1 MTSTPLL
8 LALCGPGD
16 DGGWPWSSRSEAG
29 RAVVGAALFELAREG
44 RLELS
49 DDRVVPC
56 GGGPTGGG
64 VQDQLLGRVSRA
76 GRARAPW
83 VWMELLGPDALRH
96 VEEECAHAAAPGA
109 LRRRVGEARAR
120 VARAAERPDVSDAS
134 ALAVAVLLAAGR
146 CGHLVRPSVPPDTM
160 TRQADE
166 AMAALERSAPHSGHA
181 LRRASAAV
189 RRSIAVSA
197 AVLAFPG

>member
-56 GGGPTGGG
+56 GGGPTGDG

-109 LRRRVGEARAR
+109 LRRRVGEARAQPGPPAWGKGPDSLCWGCMR
-120 VARAAERPDVSDAS
+120 SPSRCWVDCGSYDTKSPDPLARREEE
-134 ALAVAVLLAAGR
+134 
-146 CGHLVRPSVPPDTM
+146 T
-160 TRQADE
+160 
-166 AMAALERSAPHSGHA
+166 
-181 LRRASAAV
+181 
-189 RRSIAVSA
+189 
-197 AVLAFPG
+197 